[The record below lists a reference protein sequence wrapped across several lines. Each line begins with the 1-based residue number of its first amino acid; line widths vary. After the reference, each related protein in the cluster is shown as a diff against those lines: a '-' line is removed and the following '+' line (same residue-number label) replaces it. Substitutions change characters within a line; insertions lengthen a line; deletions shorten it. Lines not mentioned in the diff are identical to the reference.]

1 MSPAFIEQAI
11 AALVATYG
19 TDHVHQA
26 IEGSRTLVKVDGV
39 GMPPGCQPAATAMM
53 LAFDPAQPK
62 PIPYVQPGQLLANG
76 KVPTSTS
83 NTIVGGESWMQFSF
97 NIPWEERVGIARFIA
112 AARQRFAQD
121 A

>member
-1 MSPAFIEQAI
+1 MSPEFIEQAV
-11 AALVATYG
+11 AAVVALYG
-19 TDHVHQA
+19 SDEVRRA
-26 IEGSRTLVKVDGV
+26 KDGARTLVRIGAVE
-39 GMPPGCQPAATAMM
+39 MPPGCKPEVSPMM
-53 LAFDPAQPK
+53 LVFDPSQPK

-83 NTIVGGESWMQFSF
+83 ATLVGGESWMQYSF
-97 NIPWEERVGIARFIA
+97 NIPWDESKGIVRFIT